1 MRAKDKKDFRCMFG
15 FKWFVTCPLEIR
27 NGTGEI
33 GVAFC
38 ADLRSKIQHQHPH
51 QAVPK
56 GLLFGIE
63 KYVNNFK
70 MQCKRNANSVL
81 YSTLSSFE
89 KYSFQKN
96 IAFEYSPCVN
106 LLSRLSC
113 QLISNNP
120 YRNHQQKYK
129 NKISC
134 PMMHFWNCVKCSPAT
149 AKKHAFPGHQNKT
162 SLPQSN
168 HRYLLILVLTRLF
181 TLVRQRI

>member
-15 FKWFVTCPLEIR
+15 FKCFVTCLLEIR

-38 ADLRSKIQHQHPH
+38 ADLRSKIQHQYPH

-81 YSTLSSFE
+81 
-89 KYSFQKN
+89 
-96 IAFEYSPCVN
+96 
-106 LLSRLSC
+106 SR
-113 QLISNNP
+113 
-120 YRNHQQKYK
+120 K
-129 NKISC
+129 
-134 PMMHFWNCVKCSPAT
+134 
-149 AKKHAFPGHQNKT
+149 
-162 SLPQSN
+162 
-168 HRYLLILVLTRLF
+168 ILV
-181 TLVRQRI
+181 